1 MTEEQKSVSE
11 RTEGEI
17 DLIELGRK
25 IWSKRKMVL
34 RYAMVGAIAGLV
46 IGFSIP
52 RTYTTTVK
60 MAPEAEASANSGSMS
75 GLAALAGIN
84 MNAPGK
90 DGITSEVYPDIV
102 QSTPFLLEFADIP
115 VTLAKKKKG
124 EVVQMS
130 MFEYMTE
137 HQKRTWWSHIFKF
150 PRKAMNW
157 VGSWGKEES
166 IPPLDSVRIFNLP
179 KAYREF
185 TEGMGDKL
193 HVNIDKKTGMIQVDV
208 TMQDPFVSALAA
220 DSLISKLQKY
230 MTVYKTQKTRQDLEQ
245 SIKQSEEAR
254 VAYYE
259 AEDLLAEAI
268 DRNRTISSEILKVR
282 IERLRNERN
291 LAYNIYNQMASQV
304 EMNRIKLQEETP
316 IATIVEPAIIPQL
329 PAGPKKKMIFIGLA
343 FLGAFVATGLIVVKE
358 LLKPGSES

>member
-52 RTYTTTVK
+52 RTYKTTVK
-60 MAPEAEASANSGSMS
+60 MAPEAEANANSGSMS

-90 DGITSEVYPDIV
+90 DGINSDVYPDIV

-115 VTLAKKKKG
+115 VTLSKKKRG

-130 MFEYMTE
+130 LFEYMTE
-137 HQKRTWWSHIFKF
+137 HQKQTWWSHMLGF
-150 PRKAMNW
+150 PGKAKGW
-157 VGSWGKEES
+157 ISSWGQVR
-166 IPPLDSVRIFNLP
+166 PDLLPLDSVEFFNLP
-179 KAYREF
+179 TPYRAFVGVLKE
-185 TEGMGDKL
+185 KL
-193 HVNIDKKTGMIQVDV
+193 TVEKGKKGMIEVSV
-208 TMQDPFVSALAA
+208 LMQDPIVSALVA
-220 DSLISKLQKY
+220 DSVISKLQKY

-245 SIKQSEEAR
+245 NIKQSEEAR

-268 DRNRTISSEILKVR
+268 DRNRTVSSEILKVR

-304 EMNRIKLQEETP
+304 EMNRIKLQEDTP
-316 IATIVEPAIIPQL
+316 IATIVEPAIIPER
-329 PAGPKKKMIFIGLA
+329 PAGPRKKMIFIGLA

-358 LLKPGSES
+358 LLKSGSES